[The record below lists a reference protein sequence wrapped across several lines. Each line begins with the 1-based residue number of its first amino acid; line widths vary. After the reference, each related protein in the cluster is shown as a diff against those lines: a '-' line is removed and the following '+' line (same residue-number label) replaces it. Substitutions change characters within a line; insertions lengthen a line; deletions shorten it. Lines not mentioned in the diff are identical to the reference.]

1 MLRNPR
7 AGGGWQ
13 LRASFRD
20 LRPPGPSGSTGLPA
34 RCAGVSVYVG
44 RLWDFESLCLKSGPE
59 VRWVAS
65 LSSEAAGLQSEFLK
79 PSASGTPSFGKVRRK
94 RLELCRA
101 YTLQGLRF
109 LRYGCV
115 ISADCDE
122 PDGLVSVA
130 GYNPA
135 ASTTSPKSL
144 PPARPA
150 RAKVVGAVPLF
161 ADCARAGVTDISR
174 SILFPSGSCRAYRL
188 ACSTFPGIRRH
199 G

>member
-1 MLRNPR
+1 MRLESMTLAFSSPEVCYIALALHSAHLFRGR
-7 AGGGWQ
+7 AERRDCV
-13 LRASFRD
+13 LRAAGRRLAQRNRSAL
-20 LRPPGPSGSTGLPA
+20 LRS
-34 RCAGVSVYVG
+34 
-44 RLWDFESLCLKSGPE
+44 K
-59 VRWVAS
+59 
-65 LSSEAAGLQSEFLK
+65 
-79 PSASGTPSFGKVRRK
+79 
-94 RLELCRA
+94 LCRA